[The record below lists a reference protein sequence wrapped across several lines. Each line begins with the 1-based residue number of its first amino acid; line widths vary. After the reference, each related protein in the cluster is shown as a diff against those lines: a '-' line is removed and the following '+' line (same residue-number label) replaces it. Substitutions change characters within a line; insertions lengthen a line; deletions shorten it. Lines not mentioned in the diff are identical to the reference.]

1 MQPNSPTRSW
11 ALSRTDGI
19 PLHRQLFLVLKD
31 QIARGHYAPGT
42 ALPSEDELCGD
53 FRVSKITVRR
63 ALGDLKTQGIL
74 ERRQGIGT
82 SVAKGMPLQTATA
95 SLGLVEALGNTASNT
110 SVQILGLGF
119 SEPPATIASQLGLP
133 QGVDAMHA
141 ERLRSKD
148 GVPVMVTE
156 SWVPAE
162 MGRAVT
168 EELLLAQPLYKILME
183 QGVKFDRVIQEITA
197 VLANPIYAG
206 LLQTEIGA
214 PLMKVSRL
222 LYDQN
227 RRPVQHLTV
236 HISPYRSRMVMDISV
251 DAVNSLSAGEIMHN
265 V

>member
-1 MQPNSPTRSW
+1 
-11 ALSRTDGI
+11 
-19 PLHRQLFLVLKD
+19 
-31 QIARGHYAPGT
+31 
-42 ALPSEDELCGD
+42 
-53 FRVSKITVRR
+53 
-63 ALGDLKTQGIL
+63 
-74 ERRQGIGT
+74 
-82 SVAKGMPLQTATA
+82 
-95 SLGLVEALGNTASNT
+95 
-110 SVQILGLGF
+110 
-119 SEPPATIASQLGLP
+119 
-133 QGVDAMHA
+133 MHA

-214 PLMKVSRL
+214 PLVKVSRL